1 MSGVAVL
8 ETIKVFDLAGWQL
21 FIGFIPYII
30 SCIIVLVRLFKAY
43 KKNMEKNQNGLETD
57 IPWHPKELLIAV
69 VGAIITVILLICFK
83 NYCPAKYVETQYE
96 IKIENS
102 ASFNEV
108 NNKYIILE
116 EKENTYIV
124 KERH

>member
-1 MSGVAVL
+1 MSGVTVL
-8 ETIKVFDLAGWQL
+8 ETIRITDLAGWQF
-21 FIGFIPYII
+21 FIGFMPYII
-30 SCIIVLVRLFKAY
+30 SCILVLVRLFKAY
-43 KKNMEKNQNGLETD
+43 RKNTEENQEYLELD
-57 IPWHPKELLIAV
+57 IPWHPRELLIAV
-69 VGAIITVILLICFK
+69 MGAIITVILLICFK
-83 NYCPAKYVETQYE
+83 NYCPAKYIETQYE
-96 IKIENS
+96 IKIEDS